1 MCGEIDEQS
10 RIDEELFDRFLEL
23 AARYSVLPGTPGSDA
38 PKVLT
43 DQAVRV
49 AYMDRLFK
57 AGLTRAVNDA
67 ANLPEGERMD
77 VLAGQAIVF
86 ARLAGILAGQFPA
99 EADLFRTVVGTLVES
114 HNEPAGL
121 V

>member
-38 PKVLT
+38 PTQLT